1 MEQPPA
7 DMTPP
12 PEMNVPPAPDAGM
25 TPPMPDESLAAPTA
39 SPDMMQVDPNMI
51 GALQQG
57 Y

>member
-1 MEQPPA
+1 
-7 DMTPP
+7 MTPP